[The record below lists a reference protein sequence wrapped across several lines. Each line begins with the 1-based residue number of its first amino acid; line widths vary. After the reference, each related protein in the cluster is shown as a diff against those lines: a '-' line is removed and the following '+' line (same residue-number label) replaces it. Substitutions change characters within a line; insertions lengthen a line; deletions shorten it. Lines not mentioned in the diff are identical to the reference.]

1 MPIRQAAAVNLK
13 NLVQKHW
20 RERKNADNFIICQ
33 EDKHNLKSNFLD
45 AMIRSADERKIR
57 LILYNFM

>member
-33 EDKHNLKSNFLD
+33 EDKLNLKNNFLD

-57 LILYNFM
+57 SILYKFF